1 MTASP
6 HLLPPFSPTSIIPAL
21 DGIQPA
27 HGGKERRARHKSMM
41 VCRFAPKPGTRLQH
55 RAPVYGRKTPLVS
68 RCLLCE

>member
-6 HLLPPFSPTSIIPAL
+6 HSLPLSFPTSIIPAL

-27 HGGKERRARHKSMM
+27 HGGKERRASHKRVM
-41 VCRFAPKPGTRLQH
+41 VCRFAPEPGTRLRH
-55 RAPVYGRKTPLVS
+55 RTSISGRKTPLVS